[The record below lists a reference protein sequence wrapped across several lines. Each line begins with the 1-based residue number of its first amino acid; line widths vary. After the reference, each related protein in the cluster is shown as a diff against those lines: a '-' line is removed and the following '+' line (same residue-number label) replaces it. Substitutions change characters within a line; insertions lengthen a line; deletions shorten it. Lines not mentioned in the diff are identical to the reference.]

1 MSSPISSVNESSA
14 DHTAL
19 DAGAG
24 RIGLYRDVSF
34 TIPGISQ
41 FTPDATATPA
51 IGTPG
56 QPEQVEEVKIEMES
70 KGEEVTRGV
79 VRAIRDSHPYEEVV
93 VDVFRLESF

>member
-1 MSSPISSVNESSA
+1 
-14 DHTAL
+14 
-19 DAGAG
+19 
-24 RIGLYRDVSF
+24 LYRDVSF